1 MSIIC
6 GSIYD
11 YNGSFCRRNIL
22 FSKEQCVAWPH
33 SNTPYVMCEWIKE
46 KD

>member
-1 MSIIC
+1 MSIAC

-11 YNGSFCRRNIL
+11 SNGSFCRRKVVFN
-22 FSKEQCVAWPH
+22 KEQCVAWPH
-33 SNTPYVMCEWIKE
+33 SNKPYVRCGWIKE